1 MSDLRSQLAT
11 QFGLD
16 PAVNVEPVPASAGDD
31 PLGSSAHLGTPW
43 LDALLL
49 AVRQER
55 GMDVPKQ
62 PSLNAAKQLHDRLK
76 KRLKAD
82 GRRRQIRTLDDLRSS
97 YLKRR
102 EKQAWSRL
110 KAGLAAM
117 GTSEKLYRSLKQSG
131 GDPERVLQRLKRL
144 KPDEISGQAQA
155 KLRELLLKK

>member
-1 MSDLRSQLAT
+1 MTDLRNQLAA

-16 PAVNVEPVPASAGDD
+16 PAVGVEAAPAADD
-31 PLGSSAHLGTPW
+31 PLGASAHLRTPW

-55 GMDVPKQ
+55 GMSAPKQ

-76 KRLKAD
+76 KRLKGA
-82 GRRRQIRTLDDLRSS
+82 GQRRQIRALDDLRSN

-117 GTSEKLYRSLKQSG
+117 GTSEKLYRSLKQSK

-144 KPDEISGQAQA
+144 KPDEISGQGQA